1 MTAVAAAV
9 PSCPTTGRVLRAGA
23 VRIALDAPLVMGIVN
38 VTPDSFSDGGRYA
51 AVDLAV
57 EQARRLIAEGAGI
70 IDIGGESTR
79 PGAPAVPPE
88 VERER
93 VLPVLRRLV
102 RETSVPLSVDTSEPG
117 LMIEAVDAGACLI
130 NDVRGLRRPGALA
143 AAARSGAAVCVM
155 HMQGEPSTMQ
165 VDPRY
170 EDVVHE
176 ISGYLASRIADCM
189 ALGMAPDRLVI
200 DPGFGFGKTL
210 EHHLAMMARLEV
222 FSRLGCPLLVGL
234 SRKSMLGLLTGRP
247 VSERL
252 YAGVAAA
259 AIAVSRGADIVRAHD
274 VAPTVDAIRIGAA
287 MRRALERSAEQ

>member
-1 MTAVAAAV
+1 MAAAA
-9 PSCPTTGRVLRAGA
+9 PSGATAPRVLRAGSL
-23 VRIALDAPLVMGIVN
+23 RIPLDAPLVMGIVN

-57 EQARRLIAEGAGI
+57 EQALRLIAEGAGI

-93 VLPVLRRLV
+93 VLPVLRRLA

-117 LMIEAVDAGACLI
+117 LMTEAVDAGACLI

-165 VDPRY
+165 ADPRY
-170 EDVVHE
+170 DDVVGE
-176 ISGYLASRIADCM
+176 ISAYLSQRIADCM
-189 ALGMAPDRLVI
+189 ALGMAPDSLVV

-252 YAGVAAA
+252 YAGVAAV

-287 MRRALERSAEQ
+287 MRRAPERSAEQ

>member
-1 MTAVAAAV
+1 MAAAA
-9 PSCPTTGRVLRAGA
+9 PSGATAPRVLRAGSL
-23 VRIALDAPLVMGIVN
+23 RIPLDAPLVMGIVN

-57 EQARRLIAEGAGI
+57 EQALRLIAEGAGI

-93 VLPVLRRLV
+93 VLPVLRRLA

-117 LMIEAVDAGACLI
+117 LMTEAVDAGACLI

-165 VDPRY
+165 ADPRY
-170 EDVVHE
+170 DDVVGE
-176 ISGYLASRIADCM
+176 ISAYLSQRIADCM
-189 ALGMAPDRLVI
+189 ALGMAPDSLVV

-287 MRRALERSAEQ
+287 MRRAPERSAEQ